1 VINEQNTAE
10 PAAAADRGRIPAFP
24 GILSRQRPRP
34 LSYVVR
40 YHVVGE
46 VSEVVQVSVRKDIL
60 NLITET
66 EP

>member
-1 VINEQNTAE
+1 MTAFRGVKSTE
-10 PAAAADRGRIPAFP
+10 PARLNFI
-24 GILSRQRPRP
+24 
-34 LSYVVR
+34 VR

>member
-1 VINEQNTAE
+1 VSQLV
-10 PAAAADRGRIPAFP
+10 RC
-24 GILSRQRPRP
+24 
-34 LSYVVR
+34 VVR

>member
-1 VINEQNTAE
+1 MTAFRGVKSTE
-10 PAAAADRGRIPAFP
+10 PARRLNFI
-24 GILSRQRPRP
+24 
-34 LSYVVR
+34 VR

>member
-1 VINEQNTAE
+1 MAC
-10 PAAAADRGRIPAFP
+10 PGRRTNRCSRRPPQSWFVV
-24 GILSRQRPRP
+24 ILSLTARTP
-34 LSYVVR
+34 LLSWVVR

>member
-1 VINEQNTAE
+1 MTCLRDIKFL
-10 PAAAADRGRIPAFP
+10 AAGPQVNA
-24 GILSRQRPRP
+24 
-34 LSYVVR
+34 VVR

>member
-1 VINEQNTAE
+1 MSIQALQQT
-10 PAAAADRGRIPAFP
+10 AAAMSVSGTSSSLGR
-24 GILSRQRPRP
+24 RP
-34 LSYVVR
+34 LLSVVVR

>member
-1 VINEQNTAE
+1 MTAFHE
-10 PAAAADRGRIPAFP
+10 SKAGKPARRLNFI
-24 GILSRQRPRP
+24 
-34 LSYVVR
+34 VR

>member
-1 VINEQNTAE
+1 MTAFRGVKSTE
-10 PAAAADRGRIPAFP
+10 PARL
-24 GILSRQRPRP
+24 LSG
-34 LSYVVR
+34 VVR

>member
-1 VINEQNTAE
+1 MTAFRGVKSTE
-10 PAAAADRGRIPAFP
+10 PARLLNFI
-24 GILSRQRPRP
+24 
-34 LSYVVR
+34 VR